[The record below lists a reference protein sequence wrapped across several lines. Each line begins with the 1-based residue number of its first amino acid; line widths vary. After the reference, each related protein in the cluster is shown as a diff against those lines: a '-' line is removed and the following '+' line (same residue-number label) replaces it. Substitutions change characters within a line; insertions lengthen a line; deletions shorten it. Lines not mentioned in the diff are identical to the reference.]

1 MADALELLAAAVRI
15 ALGSG
20 ERLAWPGDLD
30 AEAVVF
36 AADQHGVL
44 MLLDRAAASIDAPE
58 QLHAAL
64 RPLVRERTER
74 ALLLVRQL
82 RTLVSLLEADG
93 IDALPVKGP
102 LLAIVAYG
110 DVAMRGASGDLDLV
124 VRPEELARAVAV
136 LEKSDYR
143 RVEPI
148 AEEHDPEQWSREA
161 HLFPPSAS
169 SGTLV
174 ELHSVLS
181 SSTWTPNLDL
191 DAVMSRAESRPL
203 LGRDFRLPA
212 TEDLV
217 LYLALH
223 AAQHIWSRM
232 IWTADIAAL
241 LRTPATINWP
251 SLLEHA
257 AAVEARH
264 RLAVTLRLAVDLFR
278 AEVPQNI
285 QSQLFA
291 DPRVQHTARLAHRRM
306 RLTSAGV
313 KVPVGLSGVLLRARC
328 ELAIRETS
336 AQRRRYLRSSVAPN
350 AVDRATF
357 PLPRALGWLRW
368 ILHPVRVVLRHIR

>member
-15 ALGSG
+15 SLGSG
-20 ERLAWPGDLD
+20 ERLAWPNSLD
-30 AEAVVF
+30 AEAAVF

-44 MLLDRAAASIDAPE
+44 MLLDRASSSIDAPP

-82 RTLVSLLEADG
+82 RTLVSLFEAEN
-93 IDALPVKGP
+93 IDVLPVKGP
-102 LLAIVAYG
+102 LLAVIAYG

-124 VRPEELARAVAV
+124 VRPSELARAVAV
-136 LEKSDYR
+136 LEKADYR

-148 AEEHDPEQWSREA
+148 PEEHDPEQWAREA

-169 SGTLV
+169 IGTLV
-174 ELHSVLS
+174 EVHSALS
-181 SSTWTPNLDL
+181 SSPGTPNLDL
-191 DAVMSRAESRPL
+191 DAVMARAERRPL

-212 TEDLV
+212 TEDLL

-241 LRTPATINWP
+241 LRKPIDWAV
-251 SLLEHA
+251 LLAHA
-257 AAVEARH
+257 GAVEARH

-278 AEVPQNI
+278 ADVPRDI

-291 DPRVQHTARLAHRRM
+291 DPRVARAARLALRRM
-306 RLTSAGV
+306 HLTSAGV
-313 KVPVGLSGVLLRARC
+313 KVPVGLSGVLLRARS
-328 ELAIRETS
+328 ELAIRETP
-336 AQRRRYLRSSVAPN
+336 AQRRNWLLSSVAPN
-350 AVDRATF
+350 AVDRAAF

-368 ILHPVRVVLRHIR
+368 VLHPLRVMFRNIR

>member
-20 ERLAWPGDLD
+20 ERLAWPEGLD
-30 AEAVVF
+30 AEAVVL

-44 MLLDRAAASIDAPE
+44 MLLDRAASSIDAPA
-58 QLHAAL
+58 QLQEAL

-82 RTLVSLLEADG
+82 RTLVSLLESDG
-93 IDALPVKGP
+93 IEVLPVKGP
-102 LLAIVAYG
+102 LLAVVAYG

-124 VRPEELARAVAV
+124 VRPGELARAVAA
-136 LEKSDYR
+136 LETNDYR
-143 RVEPI
+143 RVESI

-169 SGTLV
+169 VGTLV
-174 ELHSVLS
+174 EVHSELS
-181 SSTWTPNLDL
+181 SSPGTPSLDL
-191 DAVMSRAESRPL
+191 DAVLSRAERRPL

-217 LYLALH
+217 LYLSLH

-232 IWTADIAAL
+232 IWSADIAAL
-241 LRTPATINWP
+241 LRKPVSFDWAT
-251 SLLEHA
+251 LLDHA
-257 AAVEARH
+257 EAVEARH

-291 DPRVQHTARLAHRRM
+291 DPRVQHTARLAHHRM
-306 RLTSAGV
+306 RLTSGGV

-328 ELAIRETS
+328 ELVIRETS
-336 AQRRRYLRSSVAPN
+336 VERRRWLLSSIAPN
-350 AVDRATF
+350 AVDRAAF
-357 PLPRALGWLRW
+357 RLPRALGWLRW
-368 ILHPVRVVLRHIR
+368 ILHPLRVVIRNVR